1 MKKALALLLAAL
13 MVLGL
18 AACGGTIEKADTAAS
33 TGTDSASAD
42 GEAAETKQVVVGV
55 SMAATTMDPAH
66 EYESDAEM
74 ILHSVYSTLVTS
86 DYADESKI
94 LPCVA
99 SDWTISDDGL
109 TYTFTLNEGITFTT
123 GKELKASDVV
133 FCLERL
139 SGAAG
144 NPSFLLETVESVEA
158 TGDYEVVITLSTPNP
173 ALLNILTR
181 ASAGIYDAEA
191 AQANGATCDTDDAG
205 QAYFDTA
212 SIGSGPYMI
221 TSFNSGS
228 EVVLVKNPN
237 SYFGEGNIDTY
248 IIRNIADAST
258 QQMQLEG
265 GDLDFAL
272 DLTADQTALL
282 ADNDSVRLVSFN
294 TMDIFFLGL
303 NANEEYGKELAD
315 PTVREAIR
323 CALDYEGLCTLAGNG
338 AATPAGIIPNGFVG
352 YAGETTIVRDVEKAK
367 ELLTEAG
374 YPDGI
379 TFTMGVIPDMAP
391 DGVSFMTL
399 AQKIKADLAEA
410 NITVEIE
417 PQEVAV
423 YLEGYRDGTQQAVLC
438 QWGPDYNDSNNQLAF
453 LPGNTVGLR
462 LGWTADMDPELAELA
477 AEAATETDDDAREAL
492 FLEIQ
497 EQMNEKNA
505 PAVVLLQAGKTW
517 AVSSRL
523 TDLTVSAA
531 FGFDFVSLDVE

>member
-1 MKKALALLLAAL
+1 MKRMLAIALAAL
-13 MVLGL
+13 LVFGL
-18 AACGGTIEKADTAAS
+18 TACGGTIEKADTPAAS
-33 TGTDSASAD
+33 AATGAA
-42 GEAAETKQVVVGV
+42 GETTQTKQVVVGV

-66 EYESDAEM
+66 EYEADAEM
-74 ILHSVYSTLVTS
+74 MLHSVYPTLVTS

-94 LPCVA
+94 EPCVA

-109 TYTFTLNEGITFTT
+109 TYVFTLNQGIQFTT

-133 FCLERL
+133 FSLNRL
-139 SGAAG
+139 KGAAG
-144 NPSFLLETVESVEA
+144 NPSFLLGSVASVEA
-158 TGDYEVVITLSTPNP
+158 TGDYEVTITLSEPNP

-181 ASAGIYDAEA
+181 ASAGLYDAEA
-191 AQANGATCDTDDAG
+191 AQANGATCDSSDAG
-205 QAYFDTA
+205 QAYFDST
-212 SIGSGPYMI
+212 SIGCGPYKI
-221 TSFNSGS
+221 ASFNSGS
-228 EVVLVKNPN
+228 ELVLVKNPD
-237 SYFGEGNIDTY
+237 SYFPAGNVDTY
-248 IIRNIADAST
+248 IIRNIADAAT
-258 QQMQLEG
+258 QQMELEG

-282 ADNDSVRLVSFN
+282 EGNENVKLVSFN

-303 NANEEYGKELAD
+303 NASEEYGKELAN

-323 CALDYEGLCTLAGNG
+323 YAIDYPGLCALAGNG
-338 AATPAGIIPNGFVG
+338 AKTPAGIIPEGFLG
-352 YAGETTIVRDVEKAK
+352 YAGETTITRDVDKAK
-367 ELLTEAG
+367 ALLTEAG

-399 AQKIKADLAEA
+399 AQKVQADLAEA
-410 NITVEIE
+410 GITVNIE

-423 YLEGYRDGTQQAVLC
+423 YLEGYRDGKQQAVMC

-462 LGWTADMDPELAELA
+462 LGWTADMDPELAELGAQA
-477 AEAATETDDDAREAL
+477 AVETDSDKRAEL
-492 FLEIQ
+492 FAEIQ
-497 EQMNEKNA
+497 KQMDEKNA

-523 TDLTVSAA
+523 TNLTVSPA
-531 FGFDFVSLDVE
+531 FGFDFVSLDVQ